1 MEDEHDGVNDDPRWV
16 RRTAVLSRAA
26 SARFVLVEAPGG
38 WGKTTL
44 CDHLVDHLGAAPC
57 RVRLRPATTLDALL
71 DQIARGWRRAGAPEL
86 ADAVS
91 GAADST
97 DASDQMLA
105 ALTRR
110 TEPMVLVVD
119 DADRLDDEAAAWLR
133 SLVDDVRLPHRVI
146 VAARVLP
153 PRLARR
159 PGTGSIVV
167 DTGDLRFGAD
177 EVAAVLA
184 TDDAERIDR
193 VLSVTQGWPT
203 AVHLV
208 AAGHDVRADG
218 SGPGA
223 ALLARVVDDVLG
235 DEVAVVARLALVP
248 RLTPQIAALVA
259 DTRAFDTLVSS
270 GLPVNRWGD
279 WWVLTD
285 PVREVLLERLPD
297 REAVLDADTS
307 CQVAAFYDVAA
318 ATAFLGESGHFDAL
332 AEDIARRAWRE
343 LADLTVGQL
352 VALTDALGP
361 ERRARWP
368 RAVLGVARAIELR
381 DPDRRRALIDEALG
395 VDGLGQRERHE
406 FEAERL
412 RHLVARAEMDAVFA
426 EAPALLDR
434 LADDELAARGR
445 ALLALGIAHAYT
457 STPESLMRS
466 DDALS
471 RAAAIFRLIG
481 ESAWEADAL
490 RIHAVMVSY
499 HGGRVALAGEQMAGC
514 VSLLTPGSRAW
525 AVALTYYVEI
535 LLDLGRDAEAE
546 SAARAALEVGQ
557 RLGDATVTSYAA
569 WEMAVVRC
577 NAGDIEGTRRWL
589 DEVERTPGPWL
600 EEVSGQEFLSFGADL
615 LACLGDHA
623 GAMVYRD
630 RCAAMAERFGTRS
643 MVDVVDGRIEA
654 MYGDPVRA
662 IEIFERLDGE
672 PYATIRARWVR
683 TLFRALAAKR
693 TGERTT
699 ATHLIETAIELV
711 TQMGL
716 PDLPQRNEPLLVQM
730 LADVWPGGPDG
741 PGVDAVRVGLL
752 GGFGVLNG
760 VQVVTPAPGHPATL
774 VKVLALR
781 RTMTIE
787 QAIDLLWPDADVTTG
802 RQRLRNL
809 LNRLRSQSGPV
820 VERDG
825 EALRLASDVAVDVD
839 RFDAAVDAAY
849 AAPVVER
856 PGLAR
861 LALGAYS
868 GDLLPADPYEDW
880 AAAPRE
886 RLRRRYLGLV
896 DVVAA
901 DAIERGDLDEAVRLL
916 DLAIEREPLEEHRY
930 VTIAEALLALGRRS
944 AARDVVERASAVL
957 ADLGVSPGPDLV
969 RVGRSSDARD
979 ASSSS

>member
-1 MEDEHDGVNDDPRWV
+1 MEDEFDGVDHDPRWV
-16 RRTAVLSRAA
+16 RRVAVLSRCA
-26 SARFVLVEAPGG
+26 SARLVLVEAPGG

-44 CDHLVDHLGAAPC
+44 CQHLVEHVGAAPC
-57 RVRLRPATTLDALL
+57 WVRLQPSTSVDSLL

-91 GAADST
+91 GAADAA
-97 DASDQMLA
+97 DAADQMLGS
-105 ALTRR
+105 LSRR
-110 TEPMVLVVD
+110 SEPMVLVVD
-119 DADRLDDEAAAWLR
+119 DADRLEDAAAAWLR
-133 SLVDDVRLPHRVI
+133 SLIDDVRLPHRVI
-146 VAARVLP
+146 VAARALPLVLT
-153 PRLARR
+153 RR
-159 PGTGSIVV
+159 PGAGSAAV
-167 DTGDLRFGAD
+167 DTGDLRFGAA
-177 EVAAVLA
+177 EVASMLG
-184 TDDAERIDR
+184 TDAADRIDT
-193 VLSVTQGWPT
+193 VLSATQGWPT

-208 AAGHDVRADG
+208 ASGHDLRSDG
-218 SGPGA
+218 SGPGT
-223 ALLARVVDDVLG
+223 ALLARVIDDVLG
-235 DEVAVVARLALVP
+235 GDVDAVARLALVP
-248 RLTPQIAALVA
+248 RLSPEIAGLLAEPEF
-259 DTRAFDTLVSS
+259 FDRLLTS
-270 GLPVNRWGD
+270 GLPITRVGD
-279 WWVLTD
+279 WWVLAD
-285 PVREVLLERLPD
+285 PVREVLVDRLVD
-297 REAVLDADTS
+297 RDAVVDADTAS
-307 CQVAAFYDVAA
+307 QVAALYNVAA
-318 ATAFLGESGHFDAL
+318 AAAFLGATGHFDAL
-332 AEDIARRAWRE
+332 AADLAHRSWRE

-381 DPDRRRALIDEALG
+381 DPDRGRALIEEALAA
-395 VDGLGQRERHE
+395 DGLDDRVRHE
-406 FEAERL
+406 LAAERL
-412 RHLVARAEMDAVFA
+412 RYLVARAEMDAVFA
-426 EAPALLDR
+426 EAPTVLTA
-434 LADDELAARGR
+434 LADDELVAQGR
-445 ALLALGIAHAYT
+445 ALLALGIANAYT
-457 STPESLMRS
+457 STPDSLVRA

-481 ESAWEADAL
+481 ETAWEADAL

-499 HGGRVALAGEQMAGC
+499 HGGRVALAADQMAAC
-514 VSLLTPGSRAW
+514 LSLLTPGTRAW

-535 LLDLGRDAEAE
+535 LLDLGRSAEAE
-546 SAARAALEVGQ
+546 SAARSALDVGQ

-569 WEMAVVRC
+569 WEMAIVRC
-577 NAGDIEGTRRWL
+577 NTGDIDGTRRWL

-600 EEVSGQEFLSFGADL
+600 DEVSGQEFLSFGADL
-615 LACLGDHA
+615 LACLGDHS
-623 GAMVYRD
+623 GAMAYRD
-630 RCAAMAERFGTRS
+630 RCAAMAERFGTQS

-654 MYGDPVRA
+654 MYGDPARA

-693 TGERTT
+693 IGERTV
-699 ATHLIETAIELV
+699 ATRFVEQAIDLV

-741 PGVDAVRVGLL
+741 PAVDAIRIGLL
-752 GGFGVLNG
+752 GGFVVLNG
-760 VQVVTPAPGHPATL
+760 VEVVTPAPGHPATL

-781 RTMTIE
+781 RSLTVE

-825 EALRLASDVAVDVD
+825 EALRLAADVAVDID
-839 RFDAAVDAAY
+839 QFDAAVDTAY

-861 LALGAYS
+861 LALGAYA
-868 GDLLPADPYEDW
+868 GDLLPTDPYEDW
-880 AAAPRE
+880 AAASRE

-944 AARDVVERASAVL
+944 AARDVVERAFAVL
-957 ADLGVSPGPDLV
+957 DDLGVSPGSDLV
-969 RVGRSSDARD
+969 RVGRSSDARG
-979 ASSSS
+979 ASS